1 MLSHYPTL
9 FPSPTTATKPS
20 TTPAFPSPAVP
31 SNDTANDQ
39 TLPPLLFLVGEKRRD
54 IIPRTLTSPSLRPDQ
69 RIPVD
74 ELVVYETGVMESFP
88 SDLDTALRIC
98 ESQTSTP
105 TARTN
110 DAIQIPHSR
119 QESPLEAIA
128 VSVIVIV
135 IFSPSGCRDL
145 LHRLDL
151 LDDEGSPP
159 PAPQQHPPT
168 IPLSSLPPPPPP
180 SPLSEPGPQQ
190 TNPPQTINTRTSR
203 SRKREQYIIATIGP
217 TTYNYLHTEFA
228 FEADVCA
235 ETPSP
240 EGVGEGVLAFLRGRG
255 GRGRRVD

>member
-20 TTPAFPSPAVP
+20 ITPAFPSPAVP
-31 SNDTANDQ
+31 SNDTAKDQ
-39 TLPPLLFLVGEKRRD
+39 PLPPLLFLVGEKRRD

-69 RIPVD
+69 RISVD

-98 ESQTSTP
+98 ESQTPKP
-105 TARTN
+105 TARTK

-119 QESPLEAIA
+119 QESPLEATA

-135 IFSPSGCRDL
+135 VFSPSGCRDL

-151 LDDEGSPP
+151 LGDEGSPP
-159 PAPQQHPPT
+159 LAPQQHPPT
-168 IPLSSLPPPPPP
+168 IPLSSTPPPLP
-180 SPLSEPGPQQ
+180 SPLSEPAPQQ
-190 TNPPQTINTRTSR
+190 TNPPQTINTSTIRR
-203 SRKREQYIIATIGP
+203 RKREQYIIATIGP

-240 EGVGEGVLAFLRGRG
+240 EGVGEGVLAFLRERG
-255 GRGRRVD
+255 GKGRRVD